1 MIGLG
6 AFRHSVAAVCL
17 ALAATAV
24 SAETLS
30 QALSDAYMNSGL
42 LAQNRAV
49 LRAADEDV
57 AQATAQLLPVISWA
71 ASMNSQAPRAVGA
84 DRITASLALNAE
96 LTLYDGGAN
105 RLAIEAQKEL
115 VLASRQSLRDIEQQV
130 LFRAVQAYMSV
141 RSSAEFVRLRENNV
155 RLLTQEQRAAQD
167 RFDVGE
173 VTRTDVAL
181 AQARLA
187 AARSLLTSAQGD
199 RKQAAAEF
207 VAAVGR
213 APGQLI
219 PVSPAPV
226 SSRESEAAAIA
237 VRNHPNIL
245 EAQHSVA
252 ATELGI
258 QRAESAT
265 KPQVKL
271 NAQIGLDQ
279 DFNSGR
285 SIGLSFGGP
294 IYSGGALPSAVRQVM
309 AQRDQARAG
318 LHLTTTAVR
327 QQVANA
333 YAVLQVS
340 RASLSSSDQQVS
352 AALVAFE
359 GIREEATLGARTT
372 LDVLNA
378 EQELLNAR
386 ANTIT
391 AQEAEVN
398 ASYAVLSSMG
408 LLTADH
414 LKLPVQQYDPSAYYN
429 LVKDAPAALSQQG
442 QALDRVL
449 RAIGQ

>member
-226 SSRESEAAAIA
+226 SSSESEAAAIA

>member
-1 MIGLG
+1 MTGVWALRRG
-6 AFRHSVAAVCL
+6 VAAICL
-17 ALAATAV
+17 ALATTAV

-57 AQATAQLLPVISWA
+57 AQATARLLPVVNWA
-71 ASMNSQAPRAVGA
+71 ASVDSQAPRAVGA
-84 DRITASLALNAE
+84 DKVTASLSLNAQ
-96 LTLYDGGAN
+96 LTLYDGGSN

-115 VLASRQSLRDIEQQV
+115 VLASRESLRDIEQQV

-141 RSSAEFVRLRENNV
+141 RSSAEFVSLRENNV
-155 RLLTQEQRAAQD
+155 RLLMQEQRAAQD

-187 AARSLLTSAQGD
+187 AARSLLASAKGD
-199 RKQAAAEF
+199 SKQAAAEF
-207 VAAVGR
+207 AAAIGR
-213 APGQLI
+213 APGRLDS
-219 PVSPAPV
+219 VAPAPV
-226 SSRESEAAAIA
+226 SASESEAAALA

-245 EAQHSVA
+245 EAQHSVS

-258 QRAESAT
+258 QRAEAAM
-265 KPQVKL
+265 KPQATLSARV
-271 NAQIGLDQ
+271 GVDQ
-279 DFNSGR
+279 NFNTGR
-285 SIGLSFGGP
+285 SVGLSFGGP

-309 AQRDQARAG
+309 ASRDQARAG
-318 LHLTTTAVR
+318 LHLTTAAVQ

-333 YAVLQVS
+333 YAILQVS
-340 RASLSSSDQQVS
+340 RVSLSSSDEQVS
-352 AALVAFE
+352 AAQVAFE

-408 LLTADH
+408 LLTAEH

-429 LVKDAPAALSQQG
+429 LVKDAPAALSEQG
-442 QALDRVL
+442 RALDRVL